1 MLFPPRP
8 SNNNTSFPSRFQR
21 LLILSENSVC
31 PQCFKPVTFI
41 APILLFS
48 GRAVNRALHLIF
60 HKFCLPNHSF
70 HNLMPCL
77 IYYFNLEGASVWG
90 LKNYL
95 NWSHPIIC
103 FGDNCVQIATQFD
116 KRFLLRRFFVLLL
129 QSFQCH
135 LACF

>member
-77 IYYFNLEGASVWG
+77 IYYFN
-90 LKNYL
+90 
-95 NWSHPIIC
+95 

-116 KRFLLRRFFVLLL
+116 KCFLLRRFFVLLL